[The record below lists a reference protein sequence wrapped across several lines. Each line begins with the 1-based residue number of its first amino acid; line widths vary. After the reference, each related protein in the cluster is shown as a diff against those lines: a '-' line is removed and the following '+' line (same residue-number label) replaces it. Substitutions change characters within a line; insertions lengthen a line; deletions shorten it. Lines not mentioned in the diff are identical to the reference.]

1 MGILW
6 NCTVS
11 VEFRANRQNFHTM
24 KSGEIMLFYV
34 VHVIIMTIVIMVK
47 SFVVLQHEK
56 PGRIL
61 MRVLLIAECKIA
73 LANILYLNCWNRC
86 VTDVW
91 RSLFPIQKQV
101 TSFFNNPFFPIFP
114 FDLPSGTGPSYAQ
127 VYLLLDRIGS
137 VISLHQGSLL
147 RKFLIYNTNFR
158 ITKCKILYH

>member
-6 NCTVS
+6 NRTVS

-24 KSGEIMLFYV
+24 KLGEI
-34 VHVIIMTIVIMVK
+34 VILCCVCYHYTIVIMAK
-47 SFVVLQHEK
+47 CFVVLQHEK

-61 MRVLLIAECKIA
+61 MRVLPIAECKIA
-73 LANILYLNCWNRC
+73 LVNILYLNCWNRF

-114 FDLPSGTGPSYAQ
+114 FHLPSGTGPSYAQ